1 VISMLADDRRLAAEA
16 AAAGLAYGSALCWAS
31 ACLEASFRLNDL
43 ARPYWAAV
51 PGLRTDTCGA
61 IAFIVTAV
69 SLTVSKYL
77 RLQRSQYAGAWPEG
91 SPQRNATLAV
101 AETAALLSTGLVAY
115 LSLNAVIHP
124 ATLLIQATHFA
135 TWPTEG
141 TLRVI
146 ALLLCVISVGVVRYL
161 RVAARA
167 QGSKTSLVSH
177 DANTHAYKSP
187 PV

>member
-1 VISMLADDRRLAAEA
+1 MLADDRRLAAEA

-31 ACLEASFRLNDL
+31 ACLVASFRLHDL

-61 IAFIVTAV
+61 LAFIVTAV

-77 RLQRSQYAGAWPEG
+77 RLQRSQDTGARPER

-101 AETAALLSTGLVAY
+101 AETVALLSTGLVAY

-124 ATLLIQATHFA
+124 ETLLIQATHFVP
-135 TWPTEG
+135 WPTEG

-161 RVAARA
+161 RVAGCVPGSRA
-167 QGSKTSLVSH
+167 SLGNH
-177 DANTHAYKSP
+177 DASAHAFKSP